1 MRCPSRRRTGIV
13 VEPVVRSEC
22 AAKQPLPSAPPG
34 ELPREWAALS
44 EAAHS
49 TSTCRLP
56 ARNLINRAET
66 TAFLLTHAATP
77 FSARPLAPAV
87 RQQGADLLEQL
98 RELRS
103 ETGALYGG
111 ILKPTRLEL
120 VMDWLYRSVEYAVIR
135 TLQVR

>member
-1 MRCPSRRRTGIV
+1 M
-13 VEPVVRSEC
+13 
-22 AAKQPLPSAPPG
+22 A
-34 ELPREWAALS
+34 
-44 EAAHS
+44 
-49 TSTCRLP
+49 

-77 FSARPLAPAV
+77 SPARPLAPAA

-111 ILKPTRLEL
+111 ILKPIRREL
-120 VMDWLYRSVEYAVIR
+120 VIDWLYRSIE
-135 TLQVR
+135 